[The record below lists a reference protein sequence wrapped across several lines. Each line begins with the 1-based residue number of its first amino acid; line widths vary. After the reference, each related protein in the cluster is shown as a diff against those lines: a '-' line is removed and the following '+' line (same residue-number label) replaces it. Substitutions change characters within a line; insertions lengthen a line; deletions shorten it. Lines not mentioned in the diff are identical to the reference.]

1 MSRRD
6 KLLKRLKGRPK
17 DFTWNELGRLLRMLG
32 YSQVKRGKS
41 SGSRRRFVHPSLPT
55 ISLHQPHPGNTLKA
69 YQVDQLVEA
78 LRKEG
83 LL

>member
-1 MSRRD
+1 MS
-6 KLLKRLKGRPK
+6 G
-17 DFTWNELGRLLRMLG
+17 
-32 YSQVKRGKS
+32 
-41 SGSRRRFVHPSLPT
+41 GSRRRFVHPSLPT